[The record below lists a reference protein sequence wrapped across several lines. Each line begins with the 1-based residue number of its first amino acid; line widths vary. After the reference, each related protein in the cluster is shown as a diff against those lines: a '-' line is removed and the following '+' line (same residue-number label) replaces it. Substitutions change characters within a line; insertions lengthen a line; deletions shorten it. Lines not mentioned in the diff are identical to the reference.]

1 MEPVFLGILIFLGAL
16 AIFDLMVGVS
26 NDAVNFMNS
35 AVGAKAAKFTTIIAI
50 AAVGVFIGAA
60 TSNGMMDI
68 ARHGI
73 FQPEYFSFYDVMC
86 IFLTVMVADVVIL
99 DIFNSLGLPTSTTIS
114 MVFELL
120 GATFTLATIKIATAD
135 PSLLLDYGML
145 INTEKALSVILA
157 IFLSVAIAFI
167 AGTVVQYLSRLIFS
181 FNYTKNLKYTIALYG
196 GIAFTAIAYFSLV
209 KGLKDSTFAA
219 DVKHLLNDNGMLIII
234 GLFVFFTILS
244 QLLHILKVNVL
255 KLIVFAGTFS
265 LALAFAGNDLVNF
278 IGVPLAALDSYQDY
292 VANASGVAPEDF
304 IMTSLR
310 SSASTHWGFLLGA
323 GAIMVY
329 ALITSKKAHNVIKTS
344 TDLSRQGAGDEMF
357 GSSSMARMIV
367 RRSIPIGEAVMKHIP
382 ANVRNWIDT
391 RFQKDEAILAE
402 GAAFDLVRASVN
414 LVLAGL
420 LIIMGT
426 SLKLPLSTT
435 YITFI
440 VAMGTSLA
448 DRAWA
453 RESAVFRITGVLSVI
468 GGWFITAFSAFT
480 LAALVALVV
489 YYGGVYAMYAMVGLV
504 IFVLWR
510 SNKAFKKHEAAKT
523 RDEIF
528 ERIITL
534 QDKEQV
540 FLALREHM
548 VESQLK
554 LLSACR
560 QEYDEIVDGVIG
572 NDIQLLRKAKKHT
585 RKHKELMRIVRQREL
600 VGMRIIDDATAIEYN
615 TWFHLSINGA
625 QQMMYSLVRVIDPCF
640 EHVDNNF
647 TPMPDNYIE
656 EFLPVRAQVVGL
668 IRRAQNILEKG
679 EYAEVEDLLLEAD
692 AYNEV
697 LSALRRKQQD
707 RLQNRNNELK
717 VLLVYLNIVQE
728 SQELLSGMR
737 HTLRAVKKFVAP
749 LS

>member
-1 MEPVFLGILIFLGAL
+1 MEPVFLGILIFIGAL

-35 AVGAKAAKFTTIIAI
+35 AVGAKAAKFSTIIMI

-73 FQPEYFSFYDVMC
+73 FQPQYFTFYDVMC
-86 IFLTVMVADVVIL
+86 IFLTIMVADVVIL
-99 DIFNSLGLPTSTTIS
+99 DVFNSLGLPTSTTIS
-114 MVFELL
+114 MVFELI
-120 GATFTLATIKIATAD
+120 GASFTLATIKLLTAD
-135 PSLLLDYGML
+135 PEHLLNYGEL

-157 IFLSVAIAFI
+157 IFLSVAVAFI
-167 AGTVVQYLSRLIFS
+167 AGSVVQYISRLIFS
-181 FNYTKNLKYTIALYG
+181 FNYKRNLKYTIGIYG
-196 GIAFTAIAYFSLV
+196 GIAFTAIAYFALI
-209 KGLKDSTFAA
+209 KGLKTSTLAA
-219 DVKHLLNDNGMLIII
+219 DIHHLLEDYSFLITT
-234 GLFVFFTILS
+234 GLLVGFTLLS
-244 QLLHILKVNVL
+244 QLLHALKVNVL
-255 KLIVFAGTFS
+255 KLIVFAGTFA

-278 IGVPLAALDSYQDY
+278 IGVPLAALDSYLDFTTNS
-292 VANASGVAPEDF
+292 AGVAPEAF
-304 IMTSLR
+304 VMYSLQN
-310 SSASTHWGFLLGA
+310 SASTHWAFLIGA

-329 ALITSKKAHNVIKTS
+329 ALVTSKKAHNVIKTS
-344 TDLSRQGAGDEMF
+344 TDLARQGGGDEMF

-367 RRSIPIGEAVMKHIP
+367 RRSIPIGENVMNRVPIR
-382 ANVRNWIDT
+382 VRRWIDS
-391 RFQKDEAILAE
+391 RFQKDEVILEE

-480 LAALVALVV
+480 IASIVALIL
-489 YYGGVYAMYAMVGLV
+489 YYGGVWAMYAMIAIAVV
-504 IFVLWR
+504 VLWR

-534 QDKEQV
+534 QDKGQV
-540 FLALREHM
+540 FAALREH
-548 VESQLK
+548 VVDSQVK
-554 LLSACR
+554 LLGACR

-647 TPMPDNYIE
+647 PPLPDNYIE
-656 EFLPVRAQVVGL
+656 EFLPVRAQVVSF
-668 IRRAQNILEKG
+668 IRRAQNILEEG
-679 EYAEVEDLLLEAD
+679 RYTDVEDLLAEAD

-697 LSALRRKQQD
+697 LSALRRKQHD
-707 RLQNRNNELK
+707 RLQNPNNDLK

-728 SQELLSGMR
+728 SQELLNGMR
-737 HTLRAVKKFVAP
+737 HAIRAVKKFIAP
-749 LS
+749 ID

>member
-35 AVGAKAAKFTTIIAI
+35 AVGAKAAKFTTIIVI

-73 FQPEYFSFYDVMC
+73 FNPEYLSFYDVMC
-86 IFLTVMVADVVIL
+86 IFLTVMVADVIIL

-120 GATFTLATIKIATAD
+120 GATFTIATIKIATAD
-135 PSLLLDYGML
+135 PSLLLDYGHL

-157 IFLSVAIAFI
+157 IFLSVAIAFV
-167 AGTVVQYLSRLIFS
+167 AGTVVQYISRLIFS
-181 FNYTKNLKYTIALYG
+181 FNYTKNLKYTIGIYG
-196 GIAFTAIAYFSLV
+196 GVAFTAITYFSLV
-209 KGLKDSTFAA
+209 KGLKDSTFAS
-219 DVKHLLNDNGMLIII
+219 DVKHLLNEHNFIILLS
-234 GLFVFFTILS
+234 LFVAFTLISHILH
-244 QLLHILKVNVL
+244 LLKVNVL

-278 IGVPLAALDSYQDY
+278 IGVPLAALSSYTDF
-292 VANASGVAPEDF
+292 VANGAGDPEAF
-304 IMTSLR
+304 IMTSLLGP
-310 SSASTHWGFLLGA
+310 ASTEWYFLLGA
-323 GAIMVY
+323 GAVMVY
-329 ALITSKKAHNVIKTS
+329 ALMTSKKAHNVIKTS

-367 RRSIPIGEAVMKHIP
+367 RRSIPIGEAIMARVP

-480 LAALVALVV
+480 LAALVALIM
-489 YYGGVYAMYAMVGLV
+489 YYGGVWMMYAMIALV
-504 IFVLWR
+504 VFVLWR

-534 QDKEQV
+534 QDKEEV
-540 FLALREHM
+540 FLALREHV

-585 RKHKELMRIVRQREL
+585 RKHKDLMRIVRQREL

-647 TPMPDNYIE
+647 TPMPEKYIE
-656 EFLPVRAQVVGL
+656 EFLPVRAQVVGF
-668 IRRAQNILEKG
+668 IRRAQNILEEG
-679 EYAEVEDLLLEAD
+679 RYTDVEDLLAEAD

-697 LSALRRKQQD
+697 LSALRRKQHD

-737 HTLRAVKKFVAP
+737 HTLRAVKKFIAP
-749 LS
+749 LN